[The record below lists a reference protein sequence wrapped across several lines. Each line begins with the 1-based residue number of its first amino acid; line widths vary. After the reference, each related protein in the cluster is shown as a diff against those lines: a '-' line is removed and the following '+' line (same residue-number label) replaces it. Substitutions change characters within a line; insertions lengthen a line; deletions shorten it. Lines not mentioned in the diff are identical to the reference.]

1 MCASQI
7 TSSLSVPTQDD
18 MQTMTTARLTFFA
31 ALTAVAVL
39 SACTA
44 DQKPATQVAVKVN
57 KDEISVHQVN
67 AQLGRLGGIPT
78 EKREEVKKQV
88 VDGLVNQQ
96 LLVQQALQKKLD
108 RDPEVLTA
116 IEASRQQI
124 LAQAYVQKALSASA
138 RPSEA
143 EVSRYYAENPGLF
156 SERRIFRL
164 QELATSFPVSR
175 AEELNALAGR
185 SKSIAE
191 LAAWL
196 RKEGFEV
203 AGNSAVR
210 ASEQL
215 PMASVARVATM
226 KDGDIGV
233 FTNDNR
239 VTVLQIVQ
247 SQPQPM
253 SEKDAAQFIEQFL
266 GNQKR
271 EEATRAELK
280 RLRDAAAIEYVG
292 EFSTGASGADTAA
305 TAAKPAAAAAE
316 AAAKSVDKGVTGLR

>member
-1 MCASQI
+1 
-7 TSSLSVPTQDD
+7 
-18 MQTMTTARLTFFA
+18 
-31 ALTAVAVL
+31 
-39 SACTA
+39 
-44 DQKPATQVAVKVN
+44 
-57 KDEISVHQVN
+57 
-67 AQLGRLGGIPT
+67 
-78 EKREEVKKQV
+78 
-88 VDGLVNQQ
+88 
-96 LLVQQALQKKLD
+96 
-108 RDPEVLTA
+108 
-116 IEASRQQI
+116 
-124 LAQAYVQKALSASA
+124 
-138 RPSEA
+138 
-143 EVSRYYAENPGLF
+143 
-156 SERRIFRL
+156 
-164 QELATSFPVSR
+164 
-175 AEELNALAGR
+175 
-185 SKSIAE
+185 
-191 LAAWL
+191 
-196 RKEGFEV
+196 
-203 AGNSAVR
+203 
-210 ASEQL
+210 
-215 PMASVARVATM
+215 MASVARVATM